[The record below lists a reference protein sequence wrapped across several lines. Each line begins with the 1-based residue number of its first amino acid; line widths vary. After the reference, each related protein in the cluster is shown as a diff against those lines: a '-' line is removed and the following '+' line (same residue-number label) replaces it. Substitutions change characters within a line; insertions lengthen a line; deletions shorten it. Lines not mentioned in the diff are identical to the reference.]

1 MTLDY
6 AIRLAR
12 KWASG
17 GVCSLRE
24 GEAQEY
30 HKMALAAL
38 EAMKNEAIPVVR
50 CGECKHWKPGDF
62 MAGDDI
68 DHMYRGGGCPIKR
81 FAVYENDFCSDG
93 ERKDGGGND

>member
-1 MTLDY
+1 MNLER

-12 KWASG
+12 VWAFG
-17 GVCSLRE
+17 GVCSLQE

-30 HKMALAAL
+30 HKLALAAL
-38 EAMKNEAIPVVR
+38 EAMRDGTVPVVR

-68 DHMYRGGGCPIKR
+68 DHMYRGGRCPIKR
-81 FAVYENDFCSDG
+81 FAVYENGFCSDG
-93 ERKDGGGND
+93 ERREQDG